1 MTTSTHSPS
10 GLAMLSA
17 IVAAVGMGTIGVFSR
32 MAELSPEIVTFYRL
46 FLGAL
51 FMGAWLVVSR
61 QSIRIGAGDGGRL
74 LLSGAFLA
82 GFILCYIQAM
92 NLTAMANAILV
103 IYLAPIAATL
113 FSRLFFHEMLKP
125 QQWLAMALALLGFI
139 LMQDA
144 PDGNSAST
152 LGLAYAGLAM
162 LFYAGFIIVNRRCS
176 EHTPAASR
184 AFWQLA
190 TGALLTLLVSLASQ
204 QSLVVEAGKIP
215 WLLAIGFIPGFVAL
229 YCAVLALQR
238 LPTAVYGTLS
248 YFEPVAVIVFGWLFF
263 AETLS
268 AGQFL
273 GCVLILGSGI
283 GPALMAAVT
292 ARPIAVK

>member
-1 MTTSTHSPS
+1 
-10 GLAMLSA
+10 MLSA
-17 IVAAVGMGTIGVFSR
+17 IIAAVGMATIGVFSR

-46 FLGAL
+46 FLGAF
-51 FMGAWLVVSR
+51 FMGAWLLVTR
-61 QSIRIGAGDGGRL
+61 QSIRVGTGDGGRL

-113 FSRLFFHEMLKP
+113 FSRLFFHEMLKR
-125 QQWLAMALALLGFI
+125 QQWLAMAVALCGFI

-144 PDGNSAST
+144 PSDDSAST

-162 LFYAGFIIVNRRCS
+162 LFYAGFIVVNKRCS
-176 EHTPAASR
+176 AQTPAASR

-190 TGALLTLLVSLASQ
+190 TGALLTLVVSLISQ
-204 QSLVVEAGKIP
+204 HSLMVEPGKIP

-248 YFEPVAVIVFGWLFF
+248 YLEPVAVILFGWLFF

-268 AGQFL
+268 ASQFL
-273 GCVLILGSGI
+273 GSLLILGSGL
-283 GPALMAAVT
+283 GPALVSALRT
-292 ARPIAVK
+292 RPVPVK